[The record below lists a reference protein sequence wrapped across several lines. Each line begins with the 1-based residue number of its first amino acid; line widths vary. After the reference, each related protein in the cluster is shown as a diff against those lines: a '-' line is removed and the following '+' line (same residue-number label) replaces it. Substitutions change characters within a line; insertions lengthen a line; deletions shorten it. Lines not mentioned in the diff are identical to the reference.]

1 MRQINRIRQWLFF
14 SYILLI
20 LLLTVVIFKYF
31 KVSSIEEFEVF
42 IKNQGVF
49 GALILLLVQVL
60 QILICFVP
68 GEAVE
73 FLSGAMFGAWLGLL
87 IDLSGIFIGQ
97 TLIYFLVKALG
108 KDAVYW
114 IERNKKINRVEFL
127 KNEKKVYFLLFLLFF
142 IPGTPKDTLCY
153 VVPLFK
159 IPFKPYMI
167 ISIIARIPSVLS
179 STFAGEVFESGD
191 IFKTALI
198 YAGIAVISILGIFIN
213 QYLLKGKRNGTD
225 HKGNCQ

>member
-20 LLLTVVIFKYF
+20 LFLTVVIFKYF
-31 KVSSIEEFEVF
+31 KASSIKDFEVF

-49 GALILLLVQVL
+49 GALILLFVQVL
-60 QILICFVP
+60 QVLICFVP

-97 TLIYFLVKALG
+97 TIIYFLVKALG

-114 IERNKKINRVEFL
+114 IEKINRLEFL
-127 KNEKKVYFLLFLLFF
+127 KNEKKLYFLLFLLFF

-179 STFAGEVFESGD
+179 STFAGSVFRQGD
-191 IFKTALI
+191 VFKTAI
-198 YAGIAVISILGIFIN
+198 VYAGIAIISVAGIFIN
-213 QYLLKGKRNGTD
+213 QYLMKGKRNGTD

>member
-1 MRQINRIRQWLFF
+1 MRQINKKRIRQWLFF
-14 SYILLI
+14 SYFLLI
-20 LLLTVVIFKYF
+20 LILTVVIFKYF
-31 KVSSIEEFEVF
+31 KVSSIKDFEVF
-42 IKNQGVF
+42 IKNQGIF

-60 QILICFVP
+60 QVLICFVP

-87 IDLSGIFIGQ
+87 IDLTGIFIGQ
-97 TLIYFLVKALG
+97 TIIYFLVKALG

-114 IERNKKINRVEFL
+114 IEKINRLEFL
-127 KNEKKVYFLLFLLFF
+127 KNEKKLYFLLFLLFF

-179 STFAGEVFESGD
+179 STFAGSVFRQGD
-191 IFKTALI
+191 VFKTAI
-198 YAGIAVISILGIFIN
+198 VYAGIAIISVTGIFIN
-213 QYLLKGKRNGTD
+213 QYLMKGKRNGTD